1 MTSFA
6 CSEDA
11 VVVYQAADVNVLVTY
26 ALEVLD
32 LNIVKVTS
40 IIEEN
45 ERKVKSNFF
54 LFRLVDA

>member
-11 VVVYQAADVNVLVTY
+11 VVVYLAADVNALVTFVCI
-26 ALEVLD
+26 VLD
-32 LNIVKVTS
+32 LNIAKVTS
-40 IIEEN
+40 INEEN
-45 ERKVKSNFF
+45 EGRVKSNFF